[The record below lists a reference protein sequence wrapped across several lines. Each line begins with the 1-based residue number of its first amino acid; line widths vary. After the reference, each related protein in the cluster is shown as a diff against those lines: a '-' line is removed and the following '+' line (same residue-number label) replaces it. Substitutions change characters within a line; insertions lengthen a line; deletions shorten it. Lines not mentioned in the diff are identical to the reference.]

1 MDLQQLTP
9 AQFQNVQ
16 DIANYVITL
25 QQQNTVATISN
36 LLALVL
42 MQSLMNG
49 TALELNEV
57 LKEVEWMVEVLRAL
71 GASVFENDV
80 SSSVA
85 RVLVIHDKMM
95 RLDQKNRLR
104 LVSNEVIDVSADVKR
119 KMKGETFGVKI
130 C

>member
-119 KMKGETFGVKI
+119 KMKGETLGFKI

>member
-1 MDLQQLTP
+1 
-9 AQFQNVQ
+9 
-16 DIANYVITL
+16 
-25 QQQNTVATISN
+25 
-36 LLALVL
+36 
-42 MQSLMNG
+42 MNG

-119 KMKGETFGVKI
+119 KMKGETFGFKI
-130 C
+130 Y

>member
-1 MDLQQLTP
+1 
-9 AQFQNVQ
+9 
-16 DIANYVITL
+16 
-25 QQQNTVATISN
+25 
-36 LLALVL
+36 
-42 MQSLMNG
+42 MNG

>member
-1 MDLQQLTP
+1 
-9 AQFQNVQ
+9 
-16 DIANYVITL
+16 
-25 QQQNTVATISN
+25 
-36 LLALVL
+36 
-42 MQSLMNG
+42 MNG

-57 LKEVEWMVEVLRAL
+57 LKEVEWMVEVLWAL